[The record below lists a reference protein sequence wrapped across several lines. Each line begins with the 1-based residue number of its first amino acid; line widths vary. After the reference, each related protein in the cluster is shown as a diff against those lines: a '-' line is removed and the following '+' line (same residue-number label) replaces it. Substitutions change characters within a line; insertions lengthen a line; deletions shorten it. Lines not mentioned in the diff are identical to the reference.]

1 MPSSGSRRIAPPSNK
16 LVALVSFRGKATATA
31 GFVVCVAAI
40 LGVLSFAAA
49 TAAAEPVT
57 ASNDALRTGWYPDE
71 PQLSPAAVAGGSFG
85 QLFETPIEGQVYA
98 QPLVSN
104 GTLLVA
110 TEDNWIYG
118 LDPASGAVKW
128 SRNVGT
134 PFLAAEI
141 PGCTDLVP
149 NVGVTGTPVIDPDT
163 GTAYFY
169 AKTYSPLT
177 ALPIWQLHAVNMA
190 GGAEAPG
197 FPVTISG
204 NAENIT
210 HPKFDA
216 KQELQRPALLL
227 MNGVVYAGF
236 GSHCDNRPYQGW
248 LVGVSTAG
256 QVRTMFATGPD
267 GSAIWQAGGGL
278 ISDGTNQILF
288 ATGNS
293 FGPTPPDSPTP
304 PSDLGEA
311 VARVQ
316 VGPTG
321 ATTTT
326 DFFSPFNREEL
337 DELDL
342 DLGSSAPTALP
353 SNYFGTPAVPNL
365 MLVGGK
371 EHKIFVLDRDDL
383 GGQGQGPGGTN
394 GVVEQI
400 ENAHAVFGSM
410 AVWPGQGGYV
420 YVPGIG
426 FGSGGGVEV
435 LRYGTEGEKP
445 KFTLVG
451 QTPDPLAFGSGSPI
465 VTSDGT
471 TPGSAV
477 VWVPRCPSSGT
488 CEGST
493 LDAYRAVP
501 AEGQAPIWQAPIGIA
516 PKFGR
521 PGVADG
527 RVYVGTMDGRVIG
540 FGLPSEPAGP
550 APGGGGGG
558 NSTGEPG
565 QGAPGGSSE
574 PPRPGTRLTRA
585 SLRPAIG
592 KATFRFASEPGAVFE
607 CRLLRTSKPAARNAT
622 PRFRR
627 CASPK
632 AYRHLRPGPYRFEV
646 RAANATGP
654 DRSPARR
661 HFAF

>member
-1 MPSSGSRRIAPPSNK
+1 
-16 LVALVSFRGKATATA
+16 VSFRGKAAA
-31 GFVVCVAAI
+31 GFVACIAAI
-40 LGVLSFAAA
+40 LAALSFAGAA
-49 TAAAEPVT
+49 AAAEPVT

-85 QLFETPIEGQVYA
+85 KLFETPIEGQVYA

-104 GTLLVA
+104 GTLLVV

-128 SRNVGT
+128 SKNVGT
-134 PFLAAEI
+134 PFPAAEI

-169 AKTYSPLT
+169 AKTYSVLT
-177 ALPIWQLHAVNMA
+177 STSTWQLHAMSMA
-190 GGAEAPG
+190 NGVEPPG
-197 FPVTISG
+197 FPVTIDG
-204 NAENIT
+204 NAENLT
-210 HPKFDA
+210 HPEFDA

-227 MNGVVYAGF
+227 LNGVVYAGF
-236 GSHCDNRPYQGW
+236 GSHCDSRPYQGW

-256 QVRTMFATGPD
+256 QVRTKWVTGPD

-278 ISDGTNQILF
+278 VSDDANQILF

-293 FGPTPPDSPTP
+293 FGPTPPASPTP

-311 VARVQ
+311 VARVEIE
-316 VGPTG
+316 PTSG
-321 ATTTT
+321 AVTTT

-337 DELDL
+337 DEQDL

-353 SNYFGTPAVPNL
+353 SSFGTPAVPKL

-371 EHKIFVLDRDDL
+371 EHKIFVLNRDHL
-383 GGQGQGPGGTN
+383 GGQGQGPLGTN

-400 ENAHAVFGSM
+400 ENAQAVFGSM

-426 FGSGGGVEV
+426 FGTGGGLEV
-435 LRYGTEGEKP
+435 LRYGTEGGQP

-451 QTPDPLAFGSGSPI
+451 QTPDPLGFGSGSPV

-477 VWVPRCPSSGT
+477 VWVPDCPSSGN

-493 LDAYRAVP
+493 LNAYRAVP

-521 PGVADG
+521 PGIADG

-540 FGLPSEPAGP
+540 FGLPPATPTP
-550 APGGGGGG
+550 AANAGGSSGG
-558 NSTGEPG
+558 TG
-565 QGAPGGSSE
+565 QGAPGGAVAT
-574 PPRPGTRLTRA
+574 PRPQTKLTKV
-585 SLRPAIG
+585 SLRPG
-592 KATFRFASEPGAVFE
+592 SGRATFRFASEPGAVFE
-607 CRLLRTSKPAARNAT
+607 CRLLRTSKPAAATT

-632 AYRHLRPGPYRFEV
+632 AYPKLRPGSYRFEV
-646 RAANATGP
+646 RAANAAGP
-654 DRSPARR
+654 DQSPARR
-661 HFAF
+661 RFAF